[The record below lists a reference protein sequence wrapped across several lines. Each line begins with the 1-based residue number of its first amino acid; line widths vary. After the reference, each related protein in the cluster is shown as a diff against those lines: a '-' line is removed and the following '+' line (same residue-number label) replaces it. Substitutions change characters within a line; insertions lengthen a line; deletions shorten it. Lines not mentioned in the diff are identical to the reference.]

1 MNFEKS
7 KMLQKKCHELIP
19 GGCHTYAKG
28 DDQYPEKSPGFIAKG
43 KGCHVW
49 DADGNE
55 FIEYGMGLRSVTLG
69 HSFSPVIEA
78 AFKQMNLGSN
88 FVRPSPIEIE
98 CAEEFLGMITG
109 AEMVKFAKNGSD
121 ATDAA
126 VKLARAYTGR
136 DFIAICADHPFFSVS
151 DWFIGT
157 TPMAAGIPQAV
168 RNLTVKF
175 RYNDIESA
183 ESLFAKYPK
192 QIAGVILEPE
202 KDTAPRNNF
211 LHELQNLCK
220 KNGAVFILDEMI
232 TGFRWHN
239 GGGQAYH
246 NIIPDLS
253 TFGKAMGN
261 GFSVAA
267 LAGKRE
273 FMNLGGIDHEHER
286 VFLLSLTHGAENHS
300 LAAAK
305 KVMQIYQK
313 EPVVDTLWQQGERLA
328 RGVRKSIAE
337 YQLDGYFVILGKP
350 CCLIYGT
357 RDNAK
362 QPSQPFRTLFLQ
374 ELIKRGILA
383 PSFIVSYS
391 HTDKD
396 IDKTIEAV
404 HEALHIYRKALNER
418 VENYLIGKSVKPVF
432 RKYCQ
437 TEKNHET
444 ELQTPATPKQTATS
458 ST

>member
-1 MNFEKS
+1 MNFEES
-7 KMLQKKCHELIP
+7 KKLQKKSHSLIP
-19 GGCHTYAKG
+19 AGCHTYAKG
-28 DDQYPEKSPGFIAKG
+28 DDQYPELSPGFIVKG

-69 HSFSPVIEA
+69 HAFSSVVEA
-78 AFKQMNLGSN
+78 ASKQMRLGSN
-88 FVRPSPIEIE
+88 FVRPSPIEVD
-98 CAEEFLGMITG
+98 CAEEFLSMVTG

-136 DFIAICADHPFFSVS
+136 DLIAICADHPFFSVS

-157 TPMAAGIPQAV
+157 TPMAAGIPQAL
-168 RNLTVKF
+168 RNLTIKF

-183 ESLFAKYPK
+183 KSLFEKHPN
-192 QIAGVILEPE
+192 QIACVILEPE
-202 KDTAPRNNF
+202 KNTAPANNF
-211 LHELQNLCK
+211 LHELQKLCK
-220 KNGAVFILDEMI
+220 KNNSVFILDEMI

-246 NIIPDLS
+246 HIIPDLS
-253 TFGKAMGN
+253 AFGKAMEN

-273 FMNLGGIDHEHER
+273 IMNLGGLNHENER

-305 KVMQIYQK
+305 KVMQIYK
-313 EPVVDTLWQQGERLA
+313 EEPVIETLWKQGERLA
-328 RGVRKSIAE
+328 KGIRKSIAE
-337 YQLDGYFVILGKP
+337 YRLDGYFVLLGKP

-357 RDNAK
+357 RDHDK

-383 PSFIVSYS
+383 PSLIVSYS
-391 HTDKD
+391 HTDED

-404 HEALHIYRKALNER
+404 HESLHIYRKALNEGI
-418 VENYLIGKSVKPVF
+418 ENYLIGKSVKPVF
-432 RKYCQ
+432 RKYCK
-437 TEKNHET
+437 TKKNDAKPKA
-444 ELQTPATPKQTATS
+444 PAAYMKSAS
-458 ST
+458 G